1 MEIVQHVSKN
11 SVSIPVEQIYKTQSL
26 TGNGTC
32 ILYIAQAVAKVTQSF
47 YNHAL
52 FPNSAFSLPLLK
64 HRDTCHAVYCENT
77 Y

>member
-11 SVSIPVEQIYKTQSL
+11 SVSISVEQIYDTQSL
-26 TGNGTC
+26 TANGTC
-32 ILYIAQAVAKVTQSF
+32 ILYTAQVGAKVTQSF

-52 FPNSAFSLPLLK
+52 LPNSAFSLPLLR
-64 HRDTCHAVYCENT
+64 HRDTCHAVYCEIT